1 MKLISCVDSNYGIGK
16 NGNLLIKIPEDLK
29 MFKEKTINNIVIM
42 GRKTAES
49 LPNCLPLKN
58 RTNIVLS
65 KNNSNCLVNNEFY
78 VIDSFES
85 ILNIYKDTPK
95 NKEVFVIGGEQIYKL
110 LLPYCNTA
118 YITKVNESFDADS
131 FINNFDIDPEWI
143 LIEQSEDKFYN
154 GIKYNFCTYQR
165 KERNQI

>member
-1 MKLISCVDSNYGIGK
+1 MKLISCVDSQYGIGK
-16 NGNLLIKIPEDLK
+16 NNELLIKIPEDLK

-58 RTNIVLS
+58 RTNIILS
-65 KNNSNCLVNNEFY
+65 NNNNNVVQNNFY
-78 VIDSFES
+78 VVDSFQL
-85 ILNIYKDTPK
+85 IFDIYKNKPK
-95 NKEVFVIGGEQIYKL
+95 NKEIFVIGGEQTYKL

-118 YITKVNESFDADS
+118 YITKVNKNFNADT
-131 FINNFDIDPEWI
+131 FINNFDIDPEWT

-165 KERNQI
+165 KERNYI